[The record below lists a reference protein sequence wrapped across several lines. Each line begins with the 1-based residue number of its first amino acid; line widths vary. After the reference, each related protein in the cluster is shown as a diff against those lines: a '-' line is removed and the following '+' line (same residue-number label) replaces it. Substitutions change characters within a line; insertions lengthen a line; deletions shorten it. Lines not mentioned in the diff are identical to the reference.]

1 MTGVNGFVGGGSVG
15 SGRGSGSGGGRG
27 FGTGDG
33 SGTGNGSGRGIR
45 VSPTPTDLASV
56 PPLTSTSCGGIRRL
70 RTSRSATNYR
80 VPAATLRLSFT
91 LFTPSVAFAIET
103 ALALASAVFTVPLSV
118 TLLFCTSTSMSLSF
132 NTVFQSAMYCA

>member
-1 MTGVNGFVGGGSVG
+1 MG
-15 SGRGSGSGGGRG
+15 SGTGSGSGGGRG
-27 FGTGDG
+27 FGTGEG
-33 SGTGNGSGRGIR
+33 SGTGSGSGRGIR
-45 VSPTPTDLASV
+45 VSSTLTRLV
-56 PPLTSTSCGGIRRL
+56 LMPPMTSTSCGGTSRL
-70 RTSRSATNYR
+70 RVSVAAANYR
-80 VPAATLRLSFT
+80 VPAATRRLSFT